1 MRLSL
6 EWLDQHAPTGM
17 TADEAATTLT
27 MAGLEVEETEESDL
41 GPVLNIKVTPNRGDC
56 LSVVGLAREMAAA
69 ARKPFIDAVAAD
81 TPIGGEAA
89 DLIQVT
95 IEAPDLCPRYAARV
109 VRNVTIGTSPEWM
122 QRRLSAAGMR
132 PINSVVDVTNYVM
145 LELGQPLHAFDLP
158 LLRGSA
164 IRVRRSAPGEAIT
177 TLDGAERPLTEG
189 LLIIADAE
197 RPVAVAGVMGG
208 ADTEVGPRTTTIL
221 LESAHFDRKAV
232 RRSSKVLGL
241 QTEASYRFERI
252 VDPDGVVRALNRAC
266 DLIAELGAG
275 APVEGVVDV
284 YPGADSAR
292 TVTLRL
298 ARVSQM
304 LGFDLSVDEV
314 RTSLQALGFEVTEC
328 EGEALAV
335 QTPSWRPDV
344 VREIDL
350 IEEVGRVV
358 GYERMP
364 EKLPSGATTQG
375 GDSDLGRQM
384 TLAREVL
391 VGAGLTEVVGHSLVA
406 ATPLDEDGGE
416 RVAIRTALSSELSG
430 LRRSLLPGLADVLA
444 RSVRRGQPQV
454 ALFEVARVFHEAPG
468 GHTETLSIGALLHG
482 APSTDAWRSADRPA
496 PADYYTVAG
505 LAQALCA
512 AFKTEPPVLR
522 RTADARFH
530 PGRSA
535 EVVVGG
541 EVLGV
546 AGELH
551 PTVAADLDLRERAV
565 ALELSLAG
573 LVAAGR
579 RTMGFI
585 EPSAFPGVIRDLAP
599 RIAADTPYQA
609 VRQAALEAAPTTLE
623 ALALTDVYSGPNL
636 PAGSRSLT
644 LSFTFRA
651 QDRTLTDDE
660 VEAAMAAIRASLERE
675 CGATFVA

>member
-6 EWLDQHAPTGM
+6 EWLEQHAPTGM
-17 TADEAATTLT
+17 AADEAATTLT

-56 LSVVGLAREMAAA
+56 LSVIGLAREMAAA
-69 ARKPFIDAVAAD
+69 ARKPFIDVAAAA
-81 TPIGGEAA
+81 TPDGGEAG
-89 DLIQVT
+89 DLVQVT

-109 VRNVTIGTSPEWM
+109 VRNVTIGASPEWM
-122 QRRLSAAGMR
+122 RRRLVAAGMR
-132 PINSVVDVTNYVM
+132 PINSVVDITNYVM

-158 LLRGSA
+158 LLRGAA
-164 IRVRRSAPGEAIT
+164 IRVRRSKPGEAIT
-177 TLDGAERPLTEG
+177 TLDGAERPLAEG
-189 LLIIADAE
+189 LLIIADDE

-208 ADTEVGPRTTTIL
+208 ADTEIGPRTTTIL

-232 RRSSKVLGL
+232 RRSSKALGL

-252 VDPDGVVRALNRAC
+252 VDPAGVVRALNRAC
-266 DLIAELGAG
+266 DLIADLGAG
-275 APVEGVVDV
+275 TPVDGVVDV
-284 YPGADSAR
+284 YPGAVPVR

-304 LGFDLSVDEV
+304 LGFDLSADEV
-314 RTSLQALGFEVTEC
+314 QKSLQALGFDVTEC

-358 GYERMP
+358 GYGRMP

-406 ATPLDEDGGE
+406 ATPLDDDGGE

-468 GHTETLSIGALLHG
+468 GHTETLSVGALLHG
-482 APSTDAWRSADRPA
+482 APSTDAWRAADRPA

-512 AFKTEPPVLR
+512 AFKTEPPVMR
-522 RTADARFH
+522 RASDARFH

-535 EVVVGG
+535 EIVVGG
-541 EVLGV
+541 EVIGV

-551 PTVAADLDLRERAV
+551 PAVAADLDLRERAV
-565 ALELSLAG
+565 ALELSLAD

-579 RTMGFI
+579 RTMGFV
-585 EPSAFPGVIRDLAP
+585 EPSAFPGVTRDLAP
-599 RIAADTPYQA
+599 RIASDTPHEA
-609 VRQAALEAAPTTLE
+609 VRQAALDAAPETLE
-623 ALALTDVYSGPNL
+623 GLALTDVYSGPNL
-636 PAGSRSLT
+636 PAGARSLT

-651 QDRTLTDDE
+651 LDRTLTDDE
-660 VEAAMAAIRASLERE
+660 VETAMAAIRAALERE

>member
-158 LLRGSA
+158 LVRGSA

-177 TLDGAERPLTEG
+177 TLDGAERPLAEG

-232 RRSSKVLGL
+232 RRSSKALGL

-275 APVEGVVDV
+275 ALVEGVVDV
-284 YPGADSAR
+284 YPGAAPAR

-375 GDSDLGRQM
+375 GDSDLGRQT

-430 LRRSLLPGLADVLA
+430 LRRSL
-444 RSVRRGQPQV
+444 
-454 ALFEVARVFHEAPG
+454 
-468 GHTETLSIGALLHG
+468 
-482 APSTDAWRSADRPA
+482 W
-496 PADYYTVAG
+496 
-505 LAQALCA
+505 
-512 AFKTEPPVLR
+512 
-522 RTADARFH
+522 
-530 PGRSA
+530 
-535 EVVVGG
+535 
-541 EVLGV
+541 
-546 AGELH
+546 
-551 PTVAADLDLRERAV
+551 
-565 ALELSLAG
+565 
-573 LVAAGR
+573 
-579 RTMGFI
+579 
-585 EPSAFPGVIRDLAP
+585 
-599 RIAADTPYQA
+599 
-609 VRQAALEAAPTTLE
+609 
-623 ALALTDVYSGPNL
+623 
-636 PAGSRSLT
+636 
-644 LSFTFRA
+644 
-651 QDRTLTDDE
+651 
-660 VEAAMAAIRASLERE
+660 
-675 CGATFVA
+675 

>member
-6 EWLDQHAPTGM
+6 EWLEQHAPTGM

-69 ARKPFIDAVAAD
+69 ARKPFVDVAAAG
-81 TPIGGEAA
+81 TPDGGDAGS
-89 DLIQVT
+89 LVRVT

-109 VRNVTIGTSPEWM
+109 VRNVTIGESPEWM

-132 PINSVVDVTNYVM
+132 PINSVVDITNYVM

-164 IRVRRSAPGEAIT
+164 IRVRRSKPGEAIT
-177 TLDGAERPLTEG
+177 TLDGAERPLAEG
-189 LLIIADAE
+189 LLIIADDE

-208 ADTEVGPRTTTIL
+208 ADTEIGPKTTTIL

-232 RRSSKVLGL
+232 RRSSKALGL

-252 VDPDGVVRALNRAC
+252 VDPAGVVRSLNRAC

-275 APVEGVVDV
+275 VPVEGVVDA
-284 YPGADSAR
+284 YPGAAPVG

-304 LGFDLSVDEV
+304 LGFDLSADEV
-314 RTSLQALGFEVTEC
+314 QKSLQALGFEVTEC

-350 IEEVGRVV
+350 IEEIGRVV
-358 GYERMP
+358 GYGRMP

-406 ATPLDEDGGE
+406 ATPLDDDGGE

-444 RSVRRGQPQV
+444 RAVRRGQPQV

-468 GHTETLSIGALLHG
+468 GHTETLSVGALLHG
-482 APSTDAWRSADRPA
+482 APANDAWRSADRPA
-496 PADYYTVAG
+496 PPDFYTVAG

-512 AFKTEPPVLR
+512 AFKTGPPAMR
-522 RTADARFH
+522 CTSDGRFH

-535 EVVVGG
+535 EIVVGDA
-541 EVLGV
+541 VIGV
-546 AGELH
+546 AGELN
-551 PTVAADLDLRERAV
+551 PAVAADLDLRERAV

-579 RTMGFI
+579 RTMGFV
-585 EPSAFPGVIRDLAP
+585 EPSAFPGVTRDLAP

-609 VRQAALEAAPTTLE
+609 VRQAALDAAPATLE
-623 ALALTDVYSGPNL
+623 GMALTDVYSGPNL
-636 PAGSRSLT
+636 PAGTRSLT

-651 QDRTLTDDE
+651 LDRTLTDDE
-660 VEAAMAAIRASLERE
+660 VEAAMAAIRAALERE